1 VGVILQVLL
10 FVSSHCPHCP
20 KAERAAKEV
29 VPDYEDRG
37 VMLSKIRAKTESGK
51 ELCQRYGIRAMPTIL
66 LAGGDGKE
74 IKRIVG
80 VPSEDGL
87 RRDIE
92 QALGLRKSFL
102 SRIFGGRD

>member
-1 VGVILQVLL
+1 LQVLL

-20 KAERAAKEV
+20 KAERAAKDV
-29 VPDYEDRG
+29 VPGYEDHG
-37 VMLSKIRAKTESGK
+37 VTLSKIRTKTASGK
-51 ELCQRYGIRAMPTIL
+51 ELSHRYGVRAMPTIL
-66 LAGGDGKE
+66 LVGGDGKE

-80 VPSEDGL
+80 VPSVDGL

-102 SRIFGGRD
+102 SRIFGG